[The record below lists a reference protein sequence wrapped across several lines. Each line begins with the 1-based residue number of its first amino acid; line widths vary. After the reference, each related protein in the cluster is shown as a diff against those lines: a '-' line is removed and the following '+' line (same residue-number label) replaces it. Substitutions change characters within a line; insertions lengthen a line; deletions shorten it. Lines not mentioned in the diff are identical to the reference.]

1 MALTFKHLNE
11 KKSIKFIFF
20 NKKWEM
26 TAIYSL
32 FYDFKRF
39 SEEKETKW
47 QGGKSHPVTLS
58 VLRNGQRDL
67 H

>member
-1 MALTFKHLNE
+1 
-11 KKSIKFIFF
+11 
-20 NKKWEM
+20 M